1 MKIIK
6 KRLKAGEGEIS
17 LRAESQDDLWHLR
30 HIIEPKDLVRAW
42 TERKVEFATDKLRP
56 EKFKREKVLLG
67 VRAEEIEFH
76 KFSARLRVRGKIEEG
91 MDMGSYHTISVEPF
105 GEISIIKK
113 WNSAQLDRINEAV
126 RASAMPEVMI
136 VTIEEGE
143 CIAGALRQWGI
154 EQAFEISMPSGK
166 KDGESKRTNFFHKI
180 LEHLRVHSKV
190 DTIIV
195 AGPGF
200 TKEDFLK
207 YAKEK
212 DAALGKKIVLETV
225 RSMGVSGFQEVLRR
239 GAVDKIMKD
248 LRVARE
254 AKLIEVL
261 MEEIAKGGKAA
272 YGFESV
278 EKAAQTGAV
287 ETLLV
292 ADEKLHSIDDALLK
306 MVEKA
311 RGRVVVFST
320 EFEPGERL
328 RKLGGVAALLKFK
341 VDF

>member
-17 LRAESQDDLWHLR
+17 LRAESLDDLWHLR
-30 HIIEPKDLVRAW
+30 HIIEPKDMVHAW

-56 EKFKREKVLLG
+56 EKFRRERVLLG
-67 VRAEEIEFH
+67 VRVEETEFH
-76 KFSARLRVRGKIEEG
+76 KFSARLRVRGRIEEG
-91 MDMGSYHTISVEPF
+91 TDTGSYHTISVEPF
-105 GEISIIKK
+105 SEISITKK

-126 RASAMPEVMI
+126 RASAMPEVLI
-136 VTIEEGE
+136 VTLEEGE
-143 CIAGALRQWGI
+143 CAAGALRQWGV
-154 EQAFEISMPSGK
+154 EQIFELSMPSGK
-166 KDGESKRTNFFHKI
+166 KDGESKRANFFHRI
-180 LEHLRVHSKV
+180 LEGLQAHGKAG
-190 DTIIV
+190 TIIV

-225 RSMGVSGFQEVLRR
+225 HSMGVSGFQEALRR

-248 LRVARE
+248 LRVAKE
-254 AKLIEVL
+254 AKLIEAL
-261 MEEIAKGGKAA
+261 MGEIAKEGKAT
-272 YGFESV
+272 YGIEDV

-292 ADEKLHSIDDALLK
+292 ADEKLHSIDDALLR

-311 RGRVVVFST
+311 RGKIVVFST

-328 RKLGGVAALLKFK
+328 KKLGGVAALLKFK
-341 VDF
+341 LL